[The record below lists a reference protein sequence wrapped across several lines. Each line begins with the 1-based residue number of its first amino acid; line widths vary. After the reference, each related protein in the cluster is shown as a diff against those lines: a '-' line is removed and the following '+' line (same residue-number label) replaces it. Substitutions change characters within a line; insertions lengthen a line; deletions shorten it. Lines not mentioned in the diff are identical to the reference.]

1 VDCPLAIG
9 GARPSYLLF
18 LKGLAM
24 SIALF
29 LTFFAAA
36 SAAASSGAFFPTGA
50 WYESLRKP
58 VWVPPNWAFPVVW
71 TTLYILMSWAAMRVG
86 ISGAEGVVIAQALGL
101 WALQIALNAIWTPVF
116 FGLRRMRAA
125 LAIMAGLWASVVG
138 TGLSFYNIDPIAGWM
153 IAPYVLWV
161 SIAFALNAAVLRLN
175 PTQSR

>member
-1 VDCPLAIG
+1 
-9 GARPSYLLF
+9 
-18 LKGLAM
+18 M

-36 SAAASSGAFFPTGA
+36 IAAASTGSFFPTGD
-50 WYESLRKP
+50 WYKSLRKP

-86 ISGAEGVVIAQALGL
+86 MSGAGGAAIAQALGL

-125 LAIMAGLWASVVG
+125 LVIMLGLWASVLAMGAAFYAVDPVA
-138 TGLSFYNIDPIAGWM
+138 GLM
-153 IAPYVLWV
+153 IAPYALWV
-161 SIAFALNAAVLRLN
+161 SIAFALNGAVLRLN
-175 PTQSR
+175 PGASA